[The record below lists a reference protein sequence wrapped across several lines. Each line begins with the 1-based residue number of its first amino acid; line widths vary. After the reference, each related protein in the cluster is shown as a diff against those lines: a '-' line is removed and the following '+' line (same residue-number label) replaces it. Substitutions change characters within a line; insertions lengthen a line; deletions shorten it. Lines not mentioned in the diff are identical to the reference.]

1 MKVHMQPKRLPLC
14 PKPYQTEH
22 QVQELPTSNS
32 YPKKDDLYAT
42 CVTLPIQLSFIKEQP
57 NRTVTPNMTRIPIS
71 FSYTQPS

>member
-42 CVTLPIQLSFIKEQP
+42 CVTLPIQLSFIIRP
-57 NRTVTPNMTRIPIS
+57 SWIS
-71 FSYTQPS
+71 FNPTYTLFSQSKEIDNH